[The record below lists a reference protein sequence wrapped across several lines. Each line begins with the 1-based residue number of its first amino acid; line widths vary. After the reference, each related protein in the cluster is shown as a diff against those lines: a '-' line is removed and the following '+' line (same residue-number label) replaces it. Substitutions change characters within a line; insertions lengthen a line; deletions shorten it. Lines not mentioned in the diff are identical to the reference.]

1 MRKGRKGLLINCYT
15 NFLYLIKCS
24 TIIITIFLKKK
35 KKKKKII
42 KKEEELTQQLR
53 K

>member
-1 MRKGRKGLLINCYT
+1 MRKGRKGLLINSYT

-35 KKKKKII
+35 KKNHY

>member
-1 MRKGRKGLLINCYT
+1 MRKGRKGLLINSYT

-35 KKKKKII
+35 KKII